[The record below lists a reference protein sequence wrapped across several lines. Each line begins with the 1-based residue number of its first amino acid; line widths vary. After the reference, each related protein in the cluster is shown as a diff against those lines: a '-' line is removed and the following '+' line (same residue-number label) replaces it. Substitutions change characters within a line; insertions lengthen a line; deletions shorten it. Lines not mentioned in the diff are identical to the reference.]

1 MLPED
6 DYLIRIGRLSY
17 LVTYLEW
24 QVLGDLSYIPGLPAE
39 LDVRK
44 LAGMT
49 TGRLAQIF
57 QSKKILQQVTDTATR
72 DWLRRSG
79 ELLESTARDRNSVL
93 HARPATIAG
102 KQMLYRWHPEGNQV
116 FAVDEAWLDAAEQ
129 RLWDAVRELSDRRV
143 ANVQ

>member
-1 MLPED
+1 MLAED
-6 DYLIRIGRLSY
+6 SYFIRIGRLSY

-24 QVLGDLSYIPGLPAE
+24 AVLGDLPHIPGLPPE

-49 TGRLAQIF
+49 TGRLGQTL
-57 QSKKILQQVTDTATR
+57 QSKKILQQVSDADTQ

-79 ELLESTARDRNSVL
+79 ELLEITARDRNSVL
-93 HARPATIAG
+93 QARPATVDG

-116 FAVDEAWLDAAEQ
+116 FAVDEAWLEAAEQ
-129 RLWDAVRELSDRRV
+129 GIRDAIRELSERRV
-143 ANVQ
+143 AKV